1 MACRSGYQ
9 WIHGNN
15 ARNQVLSAPRPQTL
29 VSDEKA
35 LMQKGRLQKVVQGL
49 IYPAVLGSILVWFGQ
64 ALALYGLPSSAH
76 AAQGTPPPSYL
87 VLLFASILVFYAPA
101 AYLLM
106 EESKSTYGALL
117 FVVDVVE
124 MVSMFFVFFE
134 LGLITP
140 RTVHFS
146 SAYSYL
152 LLLTFV
158 GLVQHILRW
167 NFENFVLSLIF
178 CLLAAIG
185 TLANLRFDHINE
197 LNGVLLGFL
206 LACLVIYYA
215 TLWWRFRRNSH

>member
-1 MACRSGYQ
+1 
-9 WIHGNN
+9 
-15 ARNQVLSAPRPQTL
+15 
-29 VSDEKA
+29 
-35 LMQKGRLQKVVQGL
+35 MQKGRLQKVVQGL

-76 AAQGTPPPSYL
+76 AAQGPPPPSYL

-106 EESKSTYGALL
+106 EESNSTYGALL

-134 LGLITP
+134 L
-140 RTVHFS
+140 
-146 SAYSYL
+146 
-152 LLLTFV
+152 

-206 LACLVIYYA
+206 LACLVIYYG
-215 TLWWRFRRNSH
+215 TLWWRFGRNSH